1 MTKYQELE
9 RAQTRMVD
17 LSGAYLNHSEGILSL
32 RMTEEHEATIWKRID
47 GTDRSNDGIKSP
59 SKPSSK
65 LQFSLKTQETT
76 GTIFRIA
83 CGMYDISQ

>member
-9 RAQTRMVD
+9 RARTRMVD

-59 SKPSSK
+59 SKTFVKAAILP
-65 LQFSLKTQETT
+65 QNTRNDRYN
-76 GTIFRIA
+76 IPN
-83 CGMYDISQ
+83 CMWNV